1 MHRMLKAIRLTL
13 RWTSEEEKIEI
24 TNTIT
29 NLPFRFL
36 QNRRAKWR
44 KREPP
49 RKTGYIN
56 TNNAA
61 SAMVGGTQLAAPFAT
76 FQQNAT
82 VTPPGSVESWP
93 SYQTPYEISSHFSL
107 LSPAASPYGSFSQYG
122 ATYVHENQLYPVRQ
136 HYNYGSPP
144 RVSNGEID
152 DKTEHYTTAMDD
164 KYENPC
170 NETYVYF

>member
-1 MHRMLKAIRLTL
+1 
-13 RWTSEEEKIEI
+13 
-24 TNTIT
+24 
-29 NLPFRFL
+29 
-36 QNRRAKWR
+36 
-44 KREPP
+44 
-49 RKTGYIN
+49 
-56 TNNAA
+56 
-61 SAMVGGTQLAAPFAT
+61 MVGGTQIGAPFAS

-122 ATYVHENQLYPVRQ
+122 TTYVHENQLYPVRQ

-170 NETYVYF
+170 NETYVYHMCVCILVNIKLTARIAKITQKKTCRKKVCWSTYQI